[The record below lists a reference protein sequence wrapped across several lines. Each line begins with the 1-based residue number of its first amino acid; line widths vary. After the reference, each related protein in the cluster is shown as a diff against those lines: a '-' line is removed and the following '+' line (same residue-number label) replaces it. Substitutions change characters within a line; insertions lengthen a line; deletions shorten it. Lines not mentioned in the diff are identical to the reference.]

1 MDKFAL
7 TKTIEARKLNPR
19 TRVPTGEPAV
29 TIPFGAVIQDLVEDR
44 DVIKFNYLGQP
55 YQCPVPVLS
64 EAIERVQPGGKV
76 VEAASTPVPRPVL
89 IWQEVMSNQG
99 RVYRA
104 KVPGGWLIWGR
115 SEEVSPTFYPDPQH
129 LWDGGSLR

>member
-44 DVIKFNYLGQP
+44 DVIKFNYLGLP
-55 YQCPVPVLS
+55 YQCPAPVLF
-64 EAIERVQPGGKV
+64 EAVERVQQAGKPAEV
-76 VEAASTPVPRPVL
+76 TPAPRTAPAL
-89 IWQEVMSNQG
+89 EWQEVGSSLG
-99 RVYRA
+99 RVLRA
-104 KVPGGWLIWGR
+104 KVPGGWLVWSG
-115 SEEVSPTFYPDPQH
+115 SAETSPSFFPDPQH
-129 LWDGGSLR
+129 LWDGGSLP

>member
-19 TRVPTGEPAV
+19 TRVPTGEASV

-55 YQCPVPVLS
+55 HQCPGAVLS
-64 EAIERVQPGGKV
+64 EAIERVESGRKS
-76 VEAASTPVPRPVL
+76 VEAAPTPGQASAL
-89 IWQEVMSNQG
+89 QWQEVMSNQG

-104 KVPGGWLIWGR
+104 KVPGGWLIWGH
-115 SEEVSPTFYPDPQH
+115 STDASPSFYPDPQH
-129 LWDGGSLR
+129 AWDGGSLP